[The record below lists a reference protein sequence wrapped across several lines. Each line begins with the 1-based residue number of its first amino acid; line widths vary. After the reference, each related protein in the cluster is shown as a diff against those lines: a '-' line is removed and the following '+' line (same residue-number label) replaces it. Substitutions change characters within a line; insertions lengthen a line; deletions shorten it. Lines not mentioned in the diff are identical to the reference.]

1 MSDQSPLPLS
11 VGGPL
16 PGADPVFT
24 ISGPARAGIG
34 AAMLPNGFAPLGP
47 PPVFTITDPAHEDR
61 MRALE
66 QRCAELQLQIARL
79 ARS

>member
-11 VGGPL
+11 IGSPY
-16 PGADPVFT
+16 PGAEPVFT
-24 ISGPARAGIG
+24 ISGPARAGI
-34 AAMLPNGFAPLGP
+34 ASALLPDGFAPLGS
-47 PPVFTITDPAHEDR
+47 PPVFTITDPAHEER